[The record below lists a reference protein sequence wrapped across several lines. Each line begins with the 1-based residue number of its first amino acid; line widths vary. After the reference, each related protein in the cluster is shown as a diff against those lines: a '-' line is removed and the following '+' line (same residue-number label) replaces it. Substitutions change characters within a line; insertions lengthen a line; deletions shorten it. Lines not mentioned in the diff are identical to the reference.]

1 MVGALGG
8 VTIGVGYAI
17 DLAGTYVSTQQAEA
31 ATSSQPNAM
40 PMRLPSGSLAVAP
53 PPERPPNNVF
63 GVHDDYL
70 LAPLGAAAV
79 TRIKPNHGGT
89 SLSFRIDFANGS
101 RASFKPEQVWP
112 QSDPRREIAAYR
124 MDRLLGIGRV
134 PPSKPIKFTVAE
146 LIAAAD
152 PQLRTYVAKRLEDE
166 ALPKNGELRGM
177 VYWWI
182 PEIRDARLNGIEM
195 HEPEAMQQLVALL
208 QIGAEIPAKQ
218 RAFIEQLATCI
229 VFDVVIDNSDRWSG
243 SNTKIS
249 PDLSTLYFM
258 DNSLSFSKFTHGHDS
273 NLRPLQRMQ
282 VFPRELVRKLR
293 ALTLDQIKKA
303 LALGDDAVGLG
314 PLLNDEELRA
324 ILARRDNVIAHID
337 RLIAEHGEGAVLAL
351 P

>member
-1 MVGALGG
+1 
-8 VTIGVGYAI
+8 
-17 DLAGTYVSTQQAEA
+17 
-31 ATSSQPNAM
+31 
-40 PMRLPSGSLAVAP
+40 
-53 PPERPPNNVF
+53 
-63 GVHDDYL
+63 L

-152 PQLRTYVAKRLEDE
+152 PPLRTYVTKRLADE

-195 HEPEAMQQLVALL
+195 HEPEAMQQLVAYL
-208 QIGAEIPAKQ
+208 QIGADIPAKQ
-218 RAFIEQLATCI
+218 RAFIEQLATRI
-229 VFDVVIDNSDRWSG
+229 LFDVVIDNSDRWSG

-258 DNSLSFSKFTHGHDS
+258 DNSLSFSKFTHGHES
-273 NLRPLQRMQ
+273 NLRPLMRMQ
-282 VFPRELVRKLR
+282 VFPRELVKRLR

-303 LALGDDAVGLG
+303 LALTDDTVGLG
-314 PLLNDEELRA
+314 PLLTDEEMRA
-324 ILARRDNVIAHID
+324 ILARRDNVLAQID